1 MTNFQRHI
9 VLPAL
14 APLLFFAVA
23 ATPVHVLG
31 CRTRGLL
38 ALIIAFVSVLAG
50 LFASIM
56 GAKTR
61 MKHDPSTRWW
71 LASAVILVIPPIAL
85 LILA

>member
-1 MTNFQRHI
+1 MSHIQRHI
-9 VLPAL
+9 ILPFL

-38 ALIIAFVSVLAG
+38 AFAIALVSVLGG
-50 LFASIM
+50 LSAAIM
-56 GAKTR
+56 AIKGR
-61 MKHDPSTRWW
+61 LQGDSNSHWW
-71 LASAVILVIPPIAL
+71 IGSAMILAIPAVSL